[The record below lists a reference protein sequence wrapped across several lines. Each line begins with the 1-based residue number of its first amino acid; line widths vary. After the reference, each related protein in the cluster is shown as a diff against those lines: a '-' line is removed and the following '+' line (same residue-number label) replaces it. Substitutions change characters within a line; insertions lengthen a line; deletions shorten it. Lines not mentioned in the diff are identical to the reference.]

1 MIAPFEIIST
11 PRFITGSITLTM
23 NVSLTLFTLE
33 LISVSIRTLMRV
45 PMGSSYIERVGWANK
60 VKELRKIKVETA
72 KTLVLKMMDLTT
84 ASSIFADA
92 QSTSAKLNG
101 NSRATRGLLPKSS
114 NLRVK

>member
-1 MIAPFEIIST
+1 M
-11 PRFITGSITLTM
+11 
-23 NVSLTLFTLE
+23 
-33 LISVSIRTLMRV
+33 
-45 PMGSSYIERVGWANK
+45 
-60 VKELRKIKVETA
+60 KVETA

-92 QSTSAKLNG
+92 QTTSAKLNG